1 MILMENDK
9 MIILICL
16 VLILLTVFIMI
27 KIILD
32 KFRNLNSK
40 IDNIEKSVLENNK
53 NIKLNNELLLN
64 SSSYLKDIKEE
75 DFVNLDKN
83 IKLAISNIEK
93 YVKSQ
98 DKNAINV
105 GTKLDNYFINVT
117 KIISTLKI
125 DNLIGITNEVNKY
138 RQGILEDEFFLQEV
152 SHCKIV
158 KFKDKR
164 NNDFTKVSYN
174 ELGEKLYAETYS
186 ENKLKLLIKYQNDK
200 IKEGIEFDKDGNEI
214 FEYFYN
220 EAEEIS
226 KKIEYEYDND
236 GKKIKEEINY

>member
-83 IKLAISNIEK
+83 IKLAI
-93 YVKSQ
+93 
-98 DKNAINV
+98 
-105 GTKLDNYFINVT
+105 
-117 KIISTLKI
+117 
-125 DNLIGITNEVNKY
+125 
-138 RQGILEDEFFLQEV
+138 
-152 SHCKIV
+152 
-158 KFKDKR
+158 
-164 NNDFTKVSYN
+164 
-174 ELGEKLYAETYS
+174 
-186 ENKLKLLIKYQNDK
+186 
-200 IKEGIEFDKDGNEI
+200 
-214 FEYFYN
+214 
-220 EAEEIS
+220 
-226 KKIEYEYDND
+226 
-236 GKKIKEEINY
+236 